1 MGNLGWFCKSF
12 MPLVL
17 EKLNPLL
24 KVAIIAGVVPAVK
37 MHIERGDSLN
47 ALDANGS
54 RPLHLAALKGHVEII
69 RLLLEA
75 GADQTIADS
84 NGNTA
89 LEIAKSCGFNEC
101 YDLLSDNL
109 KPLVIE
115 SADELPLDFE
125 DDDVIAGAVDEW
137 KPEEIQIAPA
147 GDESLIDL
155 AVAVNLDISTHQI
168 INTDTSWDDLDLY
181 LPESVS
187 LKSEDKDWLARI
199 KQLFGIAVSEGSVPL
214 SLAEE
219 ICEDEYGAV
228 DVQLLEKVL
237 RVVHDL
243 EAQTDER
250 VGCTLLDWNH
260 DNSES
265 EEIVDEAVSRL
276 ENFSTNAADPMKQY
290 IKDMRNRQL
299 LNSEQEV
306 TLGKEIEESTAEA
319 MKILSRWPS
328 GLRCLVWQ
336 YVPNEDL
343 EVETDE
349 EDDELEFDGLEDVLG
364 VIDQPKRV
372 QELLLSVGLS
382 RGELLKLSMAM
393 QEDRGELAGL
403 FRASLAS
410 GENARNT
417 MVASN
422 LRLVL
427 SVARQ
432 YAWSALPFEELIQ
445 AGNIGLMKGVDKWD
459 WSRGFKL
466 STYATWW
473 IKQSIT
479 REIADR
485 ESLIR
490 VPVHLQEKLR
500 KAMRDVRKSMKTV
513 KPSHIAEEVAKRIGG
528 SPERVERLLSI
539 QNGPIPYDDEMFDQ
553 ESSHSYM
560 ESSYEMDPARIY
572 ERNDTK
578 IAIAKMLERL
588 NERDR
593 RIMAMRFG
601 IDSDEPCTLE
611 ECGQA
616 FGLTRERVRQVEAK
630 AFKTLN
636 TSGNR
641 AVLANIYYT

>member
-1 MGNLGWFCKSF
+1 MS
-12 MPLVL
+12 LVP

-24 KVAIIAGVVPAVK
+24 KMAIASGVSSAVR
-37 MHIERGDSLN
+37 MHIERGDKLN
-47 ALDANGS
+47 AKDANGNG
-54 RPLHLAALKGHVEII
+54 PLHIAALKGHVEII
-69 RLLLEA
+69 KLLLEA
-75 GADQTIADS
+75 GADQTLADS
-84 NGNTA
+84 NGNTP
-89 LEIAKSCGFNEC
+89 LEIARCCGFNEC
-101 YDLLSDNL
+101 YDLLSENL
-109 KPLVIE
+109 KPLGVGT
-115 SADELPLDFE
+115 SDELTLDFE
-125 DDDVIAGAVDEW
+125 DDDVFAGAVDEW
-137 KPEEIQIAPA
+137 KPEIVQIAPA
-147 GDESLIDL
+147 GDESLIGL
-155 AVAVNLDISTHQI
+155 AAAVNLDISAHKI

-187 LKSEDKDWLARI
+187 LKSEDKDWIARL
-199 KQLFGIAVSEGSVPL
+199 KLLFGIAVSEGSVPL
-214 SLAEE
+214 RLVEE
-219 ICEDEYGAV
+219 VCEDEFGTV
-228 DVQLLEKVL
+228 DDLLLEKVL

-250 VGCTLLDWNH
+250 FGCNLFDWNN
-260 DNSES
+260 DNSDS

-276 ENFSTNAADPMKQY
+276 ENYTTNAADPMKHY

-306 TLGKEIEESTAEA
+306 KLGKEIEESTAEA
-319 MKILSRWPS
+319 MKILSEWPS
-328 GLRCLVWQ
+328 GLRCLVGQ
-336 YVPNEDL
+336 HVQNE
-343 EVETDE
+343 EIEAEIDE
-349 EDDELEFDGLEDVLG
+349 EDDELEFDGLEGVLG
-364 VIDQPKRV
+364 VIDQPKKV
-372 QELLLSVGLS
+372 QDLLLSVGLS
-382 RGELLKLSMAM
+382 RGELLKLSMGM
-393 QEDRGELAGL
+393 QEDQSDLAGL

-427 SVARQ
+427 SIARQ

-445 AGNIGLMKGVDKWD
+445 AGNIGLMKAVDKWD
-459 WSRGFKL
+459 WRRGFKL

-485 ESLIR
+485 ESFIR

-500 KAMRDVRKSMKTV
+500 KTMRDVLMSIKTD
-513 KPSHIAEEVAKRIGG
+513 KPSRISEEVAKRMGG
-528 SPERVERLLSI
+528 STERVDRLLSI

-553 ESSHSYM
+553 ESSNGYM
-560 ESSYEMDPARIY
+560 ESSCGMDPARIY
-572 ERNDTK
+572 EKKDTK
-578 IAIAKMLERL
+578 IAISKMLAIL

-593 RIMAMRFG
+593 KIVAMRYG
-601 IDSDEPCTLE
+601 IGSDEPCTLE

-636 TSGNR
+636 APKSR